1 MAEPPDDIPDA
12 LITVELER
20 IGASQAFRRSPLQ
33 VKLLRY
39 LVDKARAGEGQ
50 RLKQSVLAVEVIGR
64 EASRFDASADTS
76 IRVTMRRLRQ
86 RLARYYAD
94 EGAWA
99 AVEIELPVGTYCPVL
114 RRRTLDGAPKLP
126 SIAVLPLRNF
136 TGDAALDA
144 FCDGL
149 AEEITDALAQVPGI
163 KIVART
169 SAFRFRDASED
180 VRAIGSALGVATL
193 LEGSVQRG
201 TDGLAMTAQWVR
213 AVDGYHAW
221 SCTFAA
227 RAGEDDEAFKT
238 RVARDI
244 VGGLH
249 RRLLQ
254 DGPIPRRA
262 TTLPLLRRSR
272 VADAQSRYNEGRY
285 LMRTQSAE
293 GYRRAAEPLR
303 EAIAIDPAFAL
314 AHCALACTLI
324 NVIGMT
330 LAPSGEMLDE
340 ARAALERALALDP
353 ELGEA
358 HAVHGFVANAFDRDW
373 AGAERAHL
381 RGIRFAPS
389 LCYAHSSYAWGL
401 MVNGRFA
408 DADAEYRFAREL
420 DPLDMKMRA
429 HHALVALYA
438 GDDAHAIR
446 DLGALIELEPSHVIA
461 RVLLATA
468 YLWRCDLETARLHFE
483 ELARAYPGFT
493 IGEVGLAQVDA
504 ESGRRR
510 AARARLARLTSGHG
524 QTHLP
529 PYQVAMVHSRL
540 GDVPEAI
547 AWLERAARERDMNF
561 VCAPVDRTFA
571 RLRDDARF
579 VALLERH
586 GLRAVWRDTHQP
598 NAVS

>member
-1 MAEPPDDIPDA
+1 MASPADDIPDA
-12 LITVELER
+12 LIAVELER

-39 LVDKARAGEGQ
+39 LVERARAGEGQ
-50 RLKQSVLAVEVIGR
+50 RLKESVLAVEVAGR
-64 EASRFDASADTS
+64 DASRFDASADTS

-114 RRRTLDGAPKLP
+114 RRRAPNDGPKLP

-136 TGDAALDA
+136 TGDGALDA
-144 FCDGL
+144 FCDSA

-169 SAFRFRDASED
+169 SAFRFRERDGD
-180 VRAIGSALGVATL
+180 MRAMGSALGVATL
-193 LEGSVQRG
+193 LEGSVHRG
-201 TDGLAMTAQWVR
+201 AGGLSMTAQWIR
-213 AVDGYHAW
+213 AADGFHAW

-227 RAGEDDEAFKT
+227 SAGEDDESFRA
-238 RVARDI
+238 RIARDI

-254 DGPIPRRA
+254 DGPVRRTASVPR
-262 TTLPLLRRSR
+262 LRRSQ
-272 VADAQSRYNEGRY
+272 VASAQARYNEGRY
-285 LMRTQSAE
+285 LMRSQSAE
-293 GYRRAAEPLR
+293 GYRRAIEPLR
-303 EAIAIDPAFAL
+303 EAVSLDADFAL
-314 AHCALACTLI
+314 AHCALACALI

-330 LAPSGEMLDE
+330 LEPSRDMLAE
-340 ARAALERALALDP
+340 ARDALDRALALDP

-358 HAVHGFVANAFDRDW
+358 QAVRGFIANAFDRDW
-373 AGAERAHL
+373 PAAERAHL
-381 RGIRFAPS
+381 RGIRCAPS
-389 LCYAHSSYAWGL
+389 LSYAHSSYAWGL
-401 MVNGRFA
+401 MVNARFA

-446 DLGALIELEPSHVIA
+446 ELTAMIELEPRHVIA

-468 YLWRCDLETARLHFE
+468 HLWRADLDSARAGFE
-483 ELARAYPGFT
+483 ALARSYPGFT

-504 ESGRRR
+504 EMGNRRG
-510 AARARLARLTSGHG
+510 ARARLARLGKVNG
-524 QTHLP
+524 AQPHLP
-529 PYQVAMVHSRL
+529 PYQVAMVHARL
-540 GDVPEAI
+540 GEVEQAI
-547 AWLERAARERDMNF
+547 DWLDRAARERDMNF
-561 VCAPVDRTFA
+561 VCAPVDRTFV
-571 RLRDDARF
+571 RLRDDPRF

-586 GLRAVWRDTHQP
+586 GLRPVWRAAT
-598 NAVS
+598 

>member
-1 MAEPPDDIPDA
+1 MASPADDIPDA
-12 LITVELER
+12 LIAVELER
-20 IGASQAFRRSPLQ
+20 IAASRVFRRSPLQ

-39 LVDKARAGEGQ
+39 LVERARAGEGQ
-50 RLKQSVLAVEVIGR
+50 RIKESVLAVEVVGR

-99 AVEIELPVGTYCPVL
+99 AVEIDLPVGTYCPTL
-114 RRRTLDGAPKLP
+114 RRRTQSGAPKLP

-144 FCDGL
+144 FCDSL
-149 AEEITDALAQVPGI
+149 AEEVTDALAQVPGI

-169 SAFRFRDASED
+169 SAFRFRDTD
-180 VRAIGSALGVATL
+180 GDMRAIGNALGVATL
-193 LEGSVQRG
+193 LEGSVNRG
-201 TDGLAMTAQWVR
+201 ARGLSATSQWIR
-213 AVDGYHAW
+213 AADGYHAW
-221 SCTFAA
+221 SCIFQAGP
-227 RAGEDDEAFKT
+227 GEDDESFKA

-254 DGPIPRRA
+254 EGPVQRRA
-262 TTLPLLRRSR
+262 SSVPLLRRSQ
-272 VADAQSRYNEGRY
+272 VAAAQARYNEARY
-285 LMRTQSAE
+285 LMRAQSPE
-293 GYRRAAEPLR
+293 GYRRAIDPLR
-303 EAIAIDPAFAL
+303 EVVALDAGFAL
-314 AHCALACTLI
+314 AHCALACALI

-330 LAPSGEMLDE
+330 LEPSGDTLAQARVALD
-340 ARAALERALALDP
+340 RALALDP

-373 AGAERAHL
+373 AAAERAHL
-381 RGIRFAPS
+381 RGIRCAPS

-446 DLGALIELEPSHVIA
+446 ELGALVELEPRHVIA
-461 RVLLATA
+461 RALLATA
-468 YLWRCDLETARLHFE
+468 HLWRGDLETARAGFE
-483 ELARAYPGFT
+483 ALARAYPGVT

-504 ESGRRR
+504 ETGRRR
-510 AARARLARLTSGHG
+510 AARSRLARLSSANGHA
-524 QTHLP
+524 HLP
-529 PYQVAMVHSRL
+529 PYQVAMVHARL
-540 GDVPEAI
+540 GEAEQAI
-547 AWLERAARERDMNF
+547 DWLDRAARERDMNF
-561 VCAPVDRTFA
+561 VCTPVDRTFA
-571 RLRDDARF
+571 RLRDDPRF
-579 VALLERH
+579 VAMLERH
-586 GLRAVWRDTHQP
+586 GLRPVWRAP
-598 NAVS
+598 A